1 MDKIEEL
8 VVHHASNLFPDQCN
22 ELQTKSDA
30 PEGED
35 EGLEIDDEEDYED
48 DDEEPDW
55 ENETGG

>member
-8 VVHHASNLFPDQCN
+8 VSHHASNLFPDCSN
-22 ELQTKSDA
+22 ETKTKVD
-30 PEGED
+30 EVGD
-35 EGLEIDDEEDYED
+35 EGLEIVDDYDDDEDY